1 MERFDSISDKI
12 IAWANKSENERD
24 GRTLI
29 QVIRLIFENA
39 TDEATWSEMY
49 ARLCRKMMEQIS
61 PKIQDKGIKNVEGRP
76 VAGGQLFR
84 KYLLNRCQEEFQRG
98 WATNES
104 TDATAASA
112 KDESGETALYSEEY
126 YTAQKAKRRG
136 LGLIKFVGELFK
148 LQMLMERIM
157 HECAKKLLGNIDNPE
172 EEEIESVCVLF
183 TTVGQLL
190 DTPKARAHM
199 DVYFSRM
206 KELTKNPNVNS
217 RMQFMLLDVI
227 ELRER
232 KWIPRIQTAAPTTI
246 AAVHAQAAEETAAKE
261 KDYQRTLSMSR
272 NGSGR
277 GGHRGA
283 QLQVGLGPDGWSVAG
298 NAPPRVPPK
307 AGDLSNFGKIS
318 KTNAITF
325 GPTGVFA
332 NKDSASSNMFSKLT
346 ENPEP
351 GAEATTA
358 RPSWRPNHE
367 ASVDLGSD
375 GSPEAPPQRRKLN
388 LLPRTLP
395 QRNETQ
401 DLSMSEP
408 SDSTAPSMSEEE
420 AKTRVVEDSKE
431 FFSVRDLGEAEVY
444 FSKLPSEHQWLLVD
458 KLVTSAIESK
468 DSDARLVA
476 DFFSRA
482 VSNNLCSPETFEKG
496 FTPTADILDDIVVDA
511 PKALDLMANMMK
523 GAQLDEERRT
533 RLASKSMDSDKSIS
547 LLS

>member
-1 MERFDSISDKI
+1 M
-12 IAWANKSENERD
+12 
-24 GRTLI
+24 
-29 QVIRLIFENA
+29 
-39 TDEATWSEMY
+39 
-49 ARLCRKMMEQIS
+49 
-61 PKIQDKGIKNVEGRP
+61 NVPRSS
-76 VAGGQLFR
+76 
-84 KYLLNRCQEEFQRG
+84 
-98 WATNES
+98 WATS
-104 TDATAASA
+104 T
-112 KDESGETALYSEEY
+112 
-126 YTAQKAKRRG
+126 
-136 LGLIKFVGELFK
+136 
-148 LQMLMERIM
+148 
-157 HECAKKLLGNIDNPE
+157 PE
-172 EEEIESVCVLF
+172 EEEIERGVLF

-199 DVYFSRM
+199 DVYFR
-206 KELTKNPNVNS
+206 NPN
-217 RMQFMLLDVI
+217 DVI

-232 KWIPRIQTAAPTTI
+232 KWIPP
-246 AAVHAQAAEETAAKE
+246 AEETAAKE

-298 NAPPRVPPK
+298 NAPSR
-307 AGDLSNFGKIS
+307 IS

-476 DFFSRA
+476 DFFSWA

-533 RLASKSMDSDKSIS
+533 RLASKSMDSDKLIS

>member
-1 MERFDSISDKI
+1 
-12 IAWANKSENERD
+12 
-24 GRTLI
+24 
-29 QVIRLIFENA
+29 
-39 TDEATWSEMY
+39 
-49 ARLCRKMMEQIS
+49 MEQIS

-112 KDESGETALYSEEY
+112 KDESGEAALYSEEY

-199 DVYFSRM
+199 DVYFARM

-272 NGSGR
+272 SGSGR

-283 QLQVGLGPDGWSVAG
+283 QPQVGLGPDGWSVAG
-298 NAPPRVPPK
+298 NAPSRVPPQ

-318 KTNAITF
+318 KTNSMMF

-332 NKDSASSNMFSKLT
+332 KEKNLQDSASPSRGSNMFSQLM
-346 ENPEP
+346 ENPELA
-351 GAEATTA
+351 AEAATA
-358 RPSWRPNHE
+358 RPSWRPTHE
-367 ASVDLGSD
+367 ASVNLGSD

-401 DLSMSEP
+401 DHSRSEP
-408 SDSTAPSMSEEE
+408 LDSTASSISEEE
-420 AKTRVVEDSKE
+420 AKTRVGEDSKE
-431 FFSVRDLGEAEVY
+431 FFSVRDLDEAEVY
-444 FSKLPSEHQWLLVD
+444 FSKLPSEHRWLLID

-476 DFFSRA
+476 AFFSRA
-482 VSNNLCSPETFEKG
+482 VSKDLCSPEAFEKG
-496 FTPTADILDDIVVDA
+496 FAPTTEILDNIVIDA

-533 RLASKSMDSDKSIS
+533 RLANKSMCSDKLIS